1 MTFFDGVGESTCK
14 LLPFKLG
21 CAYVGS
27 KGVTSKGKSE
37 GATKKGTIKAKEGA
51 TWGIKN
57 GATRRIL
64 IKGVVK

>member
-51 TWGIKN
+51 T
-57 GATRRIL
+57 
-64 IKGVVK
+64 